1 MSATSQNLETQ
12 RARCEAHGQ
21 AHLLAHWDR
30 LDEGR
35 RERLLDAVSNL
46 DLGFVDRAAAL
57 LGEEAPVGE
66 GAIEP
71 AELFPLE
78 RGPAESQR
86 ATEAIAAG
94 EALLRAGKVGYLLVA
109 GGQASRL
116 GYDGPKGTFPVGP
129 LTGRTLFGMHAH
141 ALRRTAARYGVRTPW
156 YVMTSPAND
165 ADTRAF
171 FAEHDHFGLD
181 PADVF
186 FFSQAMNPAV
196 DLEGRALLAT
206 EDSLFMAP
214 NGHGGVLSAL
224 RDSGALA
231 DAAERGLEQL
241 SYFQV
246 DNPLVPPADRL
257 FLGLHAQ
264 AGAGM
269 SSKAVAKRDAH
280 EKVGVLATQ
289 GGTLGIIEYS
299 DLPDELREA
308 KDDAGLLRFRAGSIA
323 VHVLDLDFVGRI
335 TEGGLSLP
343 LHVAK
348 KTMKVWTPE
357 GHREVQGAKF
367 ETFVFDAL
375 AQSKTS
381 VTLEVDR
388 AEEFSPVK
396 NGSGEDSP
404 ETCRADLVR
413 RWSRWLAG
421 AGVEAPEG
429 AERGEAVLEVDP
441 LLAEDAESFAAL
453 ENPTSREHAGG
464 RLYAG

>member
-12 RARCEAHGQ
+12 RARCNEHGQ
-21 AHLLAHWDR
+21 AHLLAHWDK
-30 LDEGR
+30 LDEAG
-35 RERLLDAVSNL
+35 RERLLGAVADL
-46 DLGFVDRAAAL
+46 DLDFVDRAAAL
-57 LGEEAPVGE
+57 LGGEPSVGE
-66 GAIEP
+66 GAPEP
-71 AELFPLE
+71 AELFPLD
-78 RGPAESQR
+78 RGPAQVEEAASAVARGES
-86 ATEAIAAG
+86 
-94 EALLRAGKVGYLLVA
+94 LLRDGKVGYLLVA

-141 ALRRTAARYGVRTPW
+141 ALRRTAERYGTRTPW

-171 FAEHDHFGLD
+171 FEEHGHFGLD

-196 DLEGRALLAT
+196 DLDGRALLAS

-224 RDSGALA
+224 RDSGALD
-231 DAAERGLEQL
+231 DAAQRGLEQL

-246 DNPLVPPADRL
+246 DNPMVPPADRL

-289 GGTLGIIEYS
+289 DGTLGIIEYS

-308 KDDAGLLRFRAGSIA
+308 RDEEGLLRFRAGSIA
-323 VHVLDLDFVGRI
+323 VHVLDLGFVGKI
-335 TEGGLSLP
+335 TGGGLNLP
-343 LHVAK
+343 IHVAR

-357 GHREVQGAKF
+357 GPREVKGAKF

-375 AQSKTS
+375 AQSESS

-388 AEEFSPVK
+388 ADEFSPVK
-396 NGSGEDSP
+396 NGSGDDSP

-413 RWSRWLAG
+413 RWGRWLEG
-421 AGVEAPEG
+421 AGMALPGG
-429 AERGEAVLEVDP
+429 AERGESVLEIDP
-441 LLAEDAESFAAL
+441 LLAEDAESFAGLA
-453 ENPTSREHAGG
+453 NPTSRECAGG
-464 RLYAG
+464 QLFD